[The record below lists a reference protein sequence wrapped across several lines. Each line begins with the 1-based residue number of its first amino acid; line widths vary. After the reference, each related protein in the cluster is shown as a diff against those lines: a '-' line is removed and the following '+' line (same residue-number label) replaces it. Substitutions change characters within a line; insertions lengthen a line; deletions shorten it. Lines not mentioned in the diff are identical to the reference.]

1 MTTGTA
7 VSLTIRPEREDE
19 FPAIYD
25 LIRDAF
31 ATARVADG
39 DEQDYMNSLR
49 ASGNYLPDLALV
61 LEIDGRLAGHIALTR
76 VALRTDDG
84 RAVRSLLLA
93 PLSIAPGEQSKGYG
107 DILTREALR
116 RAGLAGW
123 QAVFLLGS
131 PDYYGRFG
139 FRAAGEFDIVFTGD
153 YPPEVVLALE
163 LEKGALGPGAVDIT
177 SPGTA
182 G

>member
-1 MTTGTA
+1 MTA
-7 VSLTIRPEREDE
+7 AASLTIRPERKDE
-19 FPAIYD
+19 FPVIYD
-25 LIRDAF
+25 LIRGAF

-49 ASGNYLPDLALV
+49 ESENYIPELALV
-61 LEIDGRLAGHIALTR
+61 LEVDGRLVGHIALTR
-76 VALRTDDG
+76 VPLRTDDG

-93 PLSIAPGEQSKGYG
+93 PLSIAPAEQSKGYG
-107 DILTREALR
+107 DILTRDALR

-123 QAVFLLGS
+123 QAVFLAGS

-139 FRAAGEFDIVFTGD
+139 FRAAGEFDIVFTGNV
-153 YPPEVVLALE
+153 PPEFVLALE
-163 LEKGALGPGAVDIT
+163 LEKGALTPGEVDIT
-177 SPGTA
+177 PPEAA

>member
-1 MTTGTA
+1 MTGAA
-7 VSLTIRPEREDE
+7 VSLTIRPERAGE
-19 FPAIYD
+19 FPIICD

-49 ASGNYLPDLALV
+49 ASENYIPELALV
-61 LEIDGRLAGHIALTR
+61 LLVDGRLVGHIALTR
-76 VALRTDDG
+76 VPLRTDDG

-93 PLSIAPGEQSKGYG
+93 PLSIGPGEQSKGYG

-123 QAVFLLGS
+123 QAVFLAGS

-139 FRAAGEFDIVFTGD
+139 FRAAGEFDIVFTGTI
-153 YPPEVVLALE
+153 PPEYVLALE
-163 LEKGALGPGAVDIT
+163 LEEGALAPGEVDIT
-177 SPGTA
+177 PPETVG
-182 G
+182 